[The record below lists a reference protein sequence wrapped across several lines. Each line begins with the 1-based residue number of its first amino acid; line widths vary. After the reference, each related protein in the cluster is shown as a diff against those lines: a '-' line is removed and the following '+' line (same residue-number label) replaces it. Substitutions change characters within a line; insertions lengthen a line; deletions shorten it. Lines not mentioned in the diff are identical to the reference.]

1 MVSLPNRKS
10 SCDLSFDLSLDL
22 SLDLSFDVAMDD
34 CSLVD
39 DVVARFFKVDC
50 SDVLDVDLRLPRG
63 NAVGSDIVQ

>member
-10 SCDLSFDLSLDL
+10 SLDL

-39 DVVARFFKVDC
+39 DVIARFLEVDF
-50 SDVLDVDLRLPRG
+50 SVVVDVDFRLPRG
-63 NAVGSDIVQ
+63 NAVGSDMVVR